1 LKFLET
7 LVIVE
12 RVKLQDTTNPIASV
26 GAKTLFS
33 ENDLQKK
40 LQIVE
45 NFHIHLIGLYSSEGG
60 PEWSS
65 HGHAES
71 DFLHHIDLTIS
82 GRRHIVH
89 EGKVI
94 ELVPGWAWYLP
105 GCTPVERRCEE
116 PFKVCFLK
124 FRCEWL
130 PGVDPLL
137 DWPQRKPIRL
147 GRWHEKKFQKDWQ
160 FGRGHEVK
168 SLLLLQA
175 QIQAWLARSLPD
187 LDIII
192 TNHIQTHGRFKP
204 VFDLIEER
212 LGADLKIETMAS
224 ALRLTVSAFSMAFA
238 RSTGLSPKAY
248 LNRRLNQEAIK
259 LLIRK
264 DVLIKEVA
272 DELRFADE
280 YYFSRF
286 FKKLNGV
293 PPADYRNKMFGR
305 S

>member
-1 LKFLET
+1 MS
-7 LVIVE
+7 
-12 RVKLQDTTNPIASV
+12 SV
-26 GAKTLFS
+26 GAKTIFS

-45 NFHIHLIGLYSSEGG
+45 NFHIHLIGFYSSEGG
-60 PEWSS
+60 SEWSS
-65 HGHAES
+65 NGKAES

-82 GRRHIVH
+82 GRREIVH
-89 EGKVI
+89 GGKII
-94 ELVPGWAWYLP
+94 ELEPGWAWFLP
-105 GCTPVERRCEE
+105 GCTPVVRRCQER
-116 PFKVCFLK
+116 FKVYFLK

-137 DWPQRKPIRL
+137 DWSERKPIRL
-147 GRWHEKKFQKDWQ
+147 GRWHEKTFLKDWQ

-168 SLLLLQA
+168 SLLLLQS
-175 QIQAWLARSLPD
+175 QIQSWLARSLPD
-187 LDIII
+187 LDKIII
-192 TNHIQTHGRFKP
+192 NHIQTHGRFKP

-212 LGADLKIETMAS
+212 LGADLRIETLA
-224 ALRLTVSAFSMAFA
+224 ATLRLPVSAFSMAFA
-238 RSTGLSPKAY
+238 RSTGMSPKAY

-259 LLIRK
+259 LLIRP

-272 DELRFADE
+272 DALHFADE

-305 S
+305 G